1 MPAETI
7 KVVLPAL
14 HPIQQEVFDHPAR
27 FKVLVA
33 GRRFGK
39 SRLAA
44 TYVAS
49 RLLAGKNVWWVAP
62 TFDISKR
69 VGWRMIETLF
79 APLIRAGY
87 ATSNKSDLL
96 ITLPNGGRFQ
106 AKTADDPQ
114 KLVGEGLDD
123 VVIDE
128 AGIVRERTWQES
140 IRPSLSDTLGQALL
154 IGTPKGRNWFYFVYL
169 TGQDPASP
177 DWASWRVSS
186 AQNPF
191 MVANEIETAR
201 QELPERVFAQEYL
214 AEFLEDSG
222 AVFRKVNE
230 AATAPLDAQ
239 SADHAG
245 HSIIIGADWAK
256 MSDFTALTAACKTCH
271 CMVDMDRFNQIDYVF
286 QVERLKS
293 MVDKWGGTRT
303 VTVVA
308 ETNSMGEAVIE
319 QVERRG
325 IHVMP
330 FTTTAATK
338 PPLIEDFALAI
349 ERHEYALQ
357 PIPVLLG
364 ELQAYTMTLNK
375 FTGRPAYSAPEGMND
390 DTVISGALAWHGIQR
405 LATGSLLAFV

>member
-1 MPAETI
+1 MPTGTI
-7 KVVLPAL
+7 KVTLPPL
-14 HPIQQEVFDHPAR
+14 HPVQQEVFNHPAR

-79 APLIRAGY
+79 LPLVRAGY
-87 ATSNKSDLL
+87 ATANKSDLL

-114 KLVGEGLDD
+114 KLVGEGLDA

-140 IRPSLSDTLGQALL
+140 IRPSLSDRLGEALL
-154 IGTPKGRNWFYFVYL
+154 IGTPKGRNWFYFAYL
-169 TGQDPASP
+169 AGQDPASTE
-177 DWASWRVSS
+177 WASWRVSS
-186 AQNPF
+186 ALNPF
-191 MVANEIETAR
+191 MSPAEIDAAQ

-222 AVFRKVNE
+222 AVFRKVQE
-230 AATAPLDAQ
+230 ACTAPLDAQ
-239 SADHAG
+239 PSDHAE
-245 HSIIIGADWAK
+245 HSIVIGADWAK
-256 MSDFTALTAACKTCH
+256 ASDFTVLTVGCKTCG
-271 CMVDMDRFNQIDYVF
+271 CMVDFDRFNQIDYVF
-286 QVERLKS
+286 QVGRLADL
-293 MVDKWGGTRT
+293 VDKWGGTGS
-303 VTVVA
+303 VTVHA

-325 IHVMP
+325 ITVIP
-330 FTTTAATK
+330 FTTTTTSK
-338 PPLIEDFALAI
+338 PPLIEDVALAI
-349 ERHEYALQ
+349 ERHEIALQ
-357 PIPVLLG
+357 HIPVMVG
-364 ELQAYTMTLNK
+364 ELQAYTMTLSK
-375 FTGRPAYSAPEGMND
+375 YTGRPQYAAPDGMND
-390 DTVISGALAWHGIQR
+390 DTVMSLALCWHGMR
-405 LATGSLLAFV
+405 RAMGGELLAFV